1 MKKLAGFLGAVGIL
15 AVAPLAHANLQL
27 TYSLNGAAGVI
38 CATSVT
44 GSPDTSATCFPSA
57 TNIGGP
63 GGGVIVT
70 NFSGAGQQ
78 AIPPTQQLGSALHI
92 LNNTGVA
99 QTLIL
104 FISDQFFTSPVAPP
118 PILWTGSLAF
128 TSTGGTP
135 TTTLDLQNCIGPG
148 NILQPG
154 AGAPPT
160 FCTGGQTLDSNQ
172 QSFSGAGSSNVDT
185 VTKVISSLSS
195 PYSLSQRITLSMA
208 PGASFN
214 IDTSQVLTQVPE
226 PMSIA
231 LLGGVLLVTA
241 GAIRR
246 KRGQASQS

>member
-44 GSPDTSATCFPSA
+44 VSPDTSASCFPAA

-70 NFSGAGQQ
+70 DFSGTGQQ
-78 AIPPTQQLGSALHI
+78 AIPPTQELGAALHV

-104 FISDQFFTSPVAPP
+104 YLSDQNFSTPTTPP
-118 PILWTGSLAF
+118 AIIWTGSLSF
-128 TSTGGTP
+128 TSTAGTP
-135 TTTLDLQNCIGPG
+135 TTTLDLQNCIDST
-148 NILQPG
+148 NILEPG
-154 AGAPPT
+154 AGAPPA
-160 FCTGGQTLDSNQ
+160 FCTGGMKLNNNQ
-172 QSFSGAGSSNVDT
+172 QSFTGAGSSNTDT
-185 VTKVISSLSS
+185 VSTLISSLGS
-195 PYSLSQRITLSMA
+195 PYSLSERITLSMA

-214 IDTSQVLTQVPE
+214 VNSSQVLTQVPE
-226 PMSIA
+226 PVSIA
-231 LLGGVLLVTA
+231 LLGGVLLATA

-246 KRGQASQS
+246 KRGQAQS